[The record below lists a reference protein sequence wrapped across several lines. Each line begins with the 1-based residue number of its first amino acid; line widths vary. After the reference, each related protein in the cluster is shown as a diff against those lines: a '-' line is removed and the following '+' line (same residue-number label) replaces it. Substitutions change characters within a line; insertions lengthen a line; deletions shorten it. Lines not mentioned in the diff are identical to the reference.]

1 LRTVPSQLQL
11 QLPLRS
17 LTVTATAPYTLSSK
31 LSGARRDSD
40 PVSSGKRN
48 GSFSST
54 GSNIS
59 TARRFGM
66 RLNVGK
72 RDEGRESGEACPLT
86 PSFKGNKIKVIEGRG
101 FNDDQMKNP
110 RYMLPVDHEEM
121 DRLNMQHYAIKYHLQ
136 GNFQA
141 PIEQA
146 LDEGI
151 DVLDVGCGTGIW
163 SLEMAAEYP
172 DSRFVG
178 TDVAA
183 TYPSDIHPRNVKFVR
198 ADTTKGLPFP
208 DKSFDFVYQRSM
220 TLCYTLD
227 QWEFVIDELI
237 RVTKPG
243 GWIQLVEID
252 MRFDSRGPQFT
263 QWNETFLRAMR
274 SRSID
279 GSIGV
284 RLSSRLQYRGLH
296 QVATNSSTF
305 PCGWGSEMG
314 VYNGN
319 LTLMAMGATRP
330 ALQGAMGLCA
340 EEYYGMMREAK
351 KEFCEFATTGNTWYA
366 VGKRPMWDYI

>member
-1 LRTVPSQLQL
+1 VDLPSYKSVPLPSKKNDLNRTVNNQLRTVPSQLQL

-17 LTVTATAPYTLSSK
+17 LTVTATAPYTVHSQHQHTTSHHKMGQLSSK

-136 GNFQA
+136 GLTFLYTSIPQHSNFQA

-163 SLEMAAEYP
+163 SL
-172 DSRFVG
+172 
-178 TDVAA
+178 
-183 TYPSDIHPRNVKFVR
+183 
-198 ADTTKGLPFP
+198 
-208 DKSFDFVYQRSM
+208 
-220 TLCYTLD
+220 
-227 QWEFVIDELI
+227 LI